1 MPAIYLDCNAS
12 TPIDPTVAD
21 AMSNWL
27 TLDYGNASS
36 RTHEF
41 GLKAKRAVAL
51 ARKRVAS
58 VLAVDQEEVLFTSGA
73 TESNNLA
80 ILGLAAWCEQTGN
93 KHLITSAIEHSA
105 VLEPLAWLRD
115 NAGFS
120 VTELPVSR
128 DGVVNP
134 DDLRKSLRSD
144 TALVSIMHVNNE
156 TGVIQPLR
164 ELAAVLAEHPA
175 FFHVDAAQGFGK
187 EFVEIA
193 DRRIDLISCT
203 GHKIYG
209 PQGIGALAVRRSKN
223 RSIPL
228 KPIMFGG
235 GHERGLRPGTLP
247 THLIVGF
254 GTAAALAISDRAERS
269 LRNVRFRKELFDGLA
284 GLPITTHGPNQLV
297 VPHVANLSIEGISS
311 EAAMVAL
318 RQHIAIS
325 NGSAC
330 TSSRYEPSHV
340 LSAMGLTNEQLDGA
354 MRFSWCHL
362 TPDVDWSTVRSILA
376 DFL

>member
-12 TPIDPTVAD
+12 TPIDPAVGD
-21 AMSNWL
+21 VMRDWL
-27 TLDYGNASS
+27 TNEYGNASS

-41 GLKAKRAVAL
+41 GLKAKRAIGL
-51 ARKRVAS
+51 ARKQVAS
-58 VLAVDQEEVLFTSGA
+58 VLAADHEQVFFTSGA
-73 TESNNLA
+73 TESNNLS
-80 ILGLAAWCEQTGN
+80 ILGLADWCERTGN
-93 KHLITSAIEHSA
+93 KHIITSAIEHSA
-105 VLEPLAWLRD
+105 VLEPIAWLRD

-120 VTELPVSR
+120 VTELTVSR
-128 DGVVNP
+128 DGVVAS
-134 DDLRKSLRSD
+134 DDLKRSLRPD

-164 ELAAVLAEHPA
+164 ALATVLAEHPA

-193 DRRIDLISCT
+193 DPRIDLISCT

-209 PQGIGALAVRRSKN
+209 PQGIGALIVRRSAL
-223 RSIPL
+223 RSVPL

-254 GTAAALAISDRAERS
+254 GTAAALALVDGAERT
-269 LRNVRFRKELFDGLA
+269 LRNLRFRKKMFDGLA
-284 GLPITTHGPNQLV
+284 GLPITTYGLDQLV
-297 VPHVANLSIEGISS
+297 VPHVANLSIDGISS

-340 LSAMGLTNEQLDGA
+340 LSAMGLTGEQLDGA

-362 TPDVDWSTVRSILA
+362 TPDVDWSSVHSILA